1 MGIDKRHINGRVFE
15 IVYKENIAEIYELKN
30 DNRYFCF
37 DIVNELDTDTENKYI
52 ECWCELENN

>member
-1 MGIDKRHINGRVFE
+1 MGNDKRHINGRVFE

-30 DNRYFCF
+30 DARHFCF
-37 DIVNELDTDTENKYI
+37 DIVKELDTDTENKYI